1 MIRHIVMWTIKEGET
16 PRMKFERM
24 AEMKIRLLE
33 LKTRIPEIMNM
44 EVSFSAPNAAEDNH
58 DIVLISEFNSWS
70 DLDVYQKHPAH
81 LEVAEYVRNVK
92 QNRAA
97 IDFEF

>member
-1 MIRHIVMWTIKEGET
+1 MWTLKEGET

-24 AEMKIRLLE
+24 AEMKMRLLE
-33 LKTRIPEIMNM
+33 LKTRISEILRT
-44 EVSFSAPNAAEDNH
+44 EVSFNSPNASEDNF
-58 DIVLISEFNSWS
+58 DVVLISEFNSWA
-70 DLDVYQKHPAH
+70 DLDTYLKHPAH
-81 LEVAEYVRNVK
+81 LEVAEYILNVK